1 MLINNIMDS
10 GTFEEIISV
19 LAKNGRP
26 DLIQEMRENVK
37 IDDDYK
43 PPSRIKKEKY
53 SDDEGSA
60 ESESDY
66 SIEEDEEGFKSLK

>member
-1 MLINNIMDS
+1 MDS
-10 GTFEEIISV
+10 GSFEEIISV

-26 DLIQEMRENVK
+26 DLIQEMREHVK
-37 IDDDYK
+37 TDDDYK
-43 PPSRIKKEKY
+43 PPLRTRKDKY